1 MNKELKQKIDEAV
14 ANIASIGTEEGKAK
28 SDRLMSE
35 AFALAVT
42 PEEKK
47 EAGTYLRMAI
57 LNRKRTDVQPR
68 TLLGDVADAVSL
80 SYIAKEYFGK
90 DRSWLYQ
97 RINGS
102 TVNGKPAAFTQNE
115 LTVLAGSLKDLS
127 QRLSEI
133 SQNIAACI

>member
-1 MNKELKQKIDEAV
+1 MNKELKLKIDEAV
-14 ANIASIGTEEGKAK
+14 ANIAHIGTEEGQIENE
-28 SDRLMSE
+28 RLMNE

-47 EAGTYLRMAI
+47 EAGVYLRMAI
-57 LNRKRTDVQPR
+57 RNRKRADVQPR
-68 TLLGDVADAVSL
+68 TLLGDIADAVSM

-97 RINGS
+97 RLNGCM
-102 TVNGKPAAFTQNE
+102 VNGKPAAFTQNE

-133 SQNIAACI
+133 SSNITACI